1 MHINSEEEMI
11 RLNLK
16 KYYLCGSNL
25 VSEFDVLYT
34 GGDVH
39 GDLY

>member
-1 MHINSEEEMI
+1 MHINDESEMI

-16 KYYLCGSNL
+16 KYYMCGSNL

-34 GGDVH
+34 RT
-39 GDLY
+39 

>member
-1 MHINSEEEMI
+1 MI

-16 KYYLCGSNL
+16 KFYLCGSNL

-34 GGDVH
+34 EA
-39 GDLY
+39 